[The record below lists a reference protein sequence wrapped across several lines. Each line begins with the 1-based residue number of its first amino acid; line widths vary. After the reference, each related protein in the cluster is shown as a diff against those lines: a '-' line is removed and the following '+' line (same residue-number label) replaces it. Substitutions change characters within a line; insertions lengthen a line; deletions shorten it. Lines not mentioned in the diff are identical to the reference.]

1 MCVYINSL
9 KKMGQLQFNIAIA
22 GTGTVDFL
30 KETSFIS
37 YEFTKHGLFRFSEM
51 TSLLFPQQSSGFWPC
66 V

>member
-1 MCVYINSL
+1 
-9 KKMGQLQFNIAIA
+9 MGQLQFNIAIA

-37 YEFTKHGLFRFSEM
+37 YESTKHGLFRFSEM
-51 TSLLFPQQSSGFWPC
+51 TSLLFPQPSSGFWPC